1 MTEAGEAVERTAAP
15 AQGRLKIYL
24 GGAPGAGKT
33 YAMLRE
39 GHRLREHGRDVV
51 VGYVETYSR
60 PRTVELLE
68 GLDVIPRRT
77 VPYRGTQ
84 LEEMDLD
91 ALLARRPE
99 IALVDEL
106 AHTNA
111 PGLRHQK
118 RWQDVEELRAAGISV
133 ISTVNVQHVES
144 VKDLVEKVAGV
155 PVRETVPD
163 RMLDS
168 ADVLQFIDITPEALR
183 SRMRHGNV
191 YGKHRVDP
199 ALANFFRPR
208 NLAAMREIALRLVAD
223 SMARSRK
230 IVGPPE
236 HVLVAISCGSAS
248 EELMRRGSRL
258 ARKRGGSC
266 VVMTVDAEPDC
277 PPDVD
282 RYRHLAETLGC
293 SFVVVRNR
301 DVAQA
306 VIQAAHDAEAEH
318 VILGEVGTRGG
329 LARLRPTLIDRVID
343 GLPDADIHVISRF
356 APGEAAER
364 AREPQQDPAA
374 FLRELECEGRRRGV
388 FRAYL
393 GYGPGCGATTTMLDE
408 ARRRAGRGTDVVV
421 GAYRV
426 HGDPA
431 PALAGLEVP
440 GGRKTLGVE
449 RRLCVDDVLARN
461 PEVVVVDDLAQ
472 PAADGRLCMD
482 HVPRLLA
489 AGIVVLATLHA
500 HSIRGDAR
508 ALDTVLA
515 RPLARPVI
523 DDRLVDVIDELEVV
537 DLPPAELVQRVREQ
551 EVLPPAELGQALQG
565 ELRLPVLDMLRESV
579 LRRIAEHADRQ
590 FIGLGGESV
599 ARSAPELRNRIVLCL
614 SPQPGLEERIRQTA
628 QYAAAS
634 DARLFV
640 VTVRPKRLSDEDK
653 VMLGGYATLTHQL
666 HGEFVRLEGRPV
678 APTLARFIGEQHAT
692 EVVLGHRRRSAWKPW
707 DTSSELIR
715 LLQDVDVH
723 ILRASMPTSPPALA
737 NSHEGGATLGSGRL
751 AAEGVPSGSGYSQLR
766 RLKMT

>member
-1 MTEAGEAVERTAAP
+1 
-15 AQGRLKIYL
+15 
-24 GGAPGAGKT
+24 
-33 YAMLRE
+33 MLRE

-51 VGYVETYSR
+51 VGFVETYGR
-60 PRTVELLE
+60 PRTTELLE
-68 GLDVIPRRT
+68 GLEVIPRRT

-84 LEEMDLD
+84 LAEMDVD

-111 PGLRHQK
+111 PGLRHRK
-118 RWQDVEELRAAGISV
+118 RWEDVEELRAAGISV

-163 RMLDS
+163 RVLDS

-230 IVGPPE
+230 VVGPPE

-258 ARKRGGSC
+258 ARRRGGTC
-266 VVMTVDAEPDC
+266 VVVTVDSDAGCRPDTA
-277 PPDVD
+277 
-282 RYRHLAETLGC
+282 RYRQLAETLGC
-293 SFVVVRNR
+293 SFAVVRDR

-306 VIQAAHDAEAEH
+306 VVQAAHDAEAEH
-318 VILGEVGTRGG
+318 VILGEVDTRTG
-329 LARLRPTLIDRVID
+329 LARLRPTLVDRVID

-364 AREPQQDPAA
+364 AGEPQLDPAA

-393 GYGPGCGATTTMLDE
+393 GYAPGCGATTMMLDE

-431 PALAGLEVP
+431 AALAGLEVL
-440 GGRKTLGVE
+440 GGRTSLAAE
-449 RRLCVDDVLARN
+449 RRLSVDEALARN
-461 PEVVVVDDLAQ
+461 PEVVVVDDLAS
-472 PAADGRLCMD
+472 PALDGRPCID

-508 ALDTVLA
+508 ALDRLLGRA
-515 RPLARPVI
+515 RERPVI
-523 DDRLVDVIDELEVV
+523 DDRLVDLIDELEVV
-537 DLPPAELVQRVREQ
+537 DIPPAELLQRIRETGA
-551 EVLPPAELGQALQG
+551 VPPAELAVALQG

-599 ARSAPELRNRIVLCL
+599 ARSAPELRNRVVLCL
-614 SPQPGLEERIRQTA
+614 PPEPGLEERIRETA
-628 QYAAAS
+628 RYAAAS
-634 DARLFV
+634 DARFCV
-640 VTVRPKRLSDEDK
+640 GTVRTRRLSGEDE
-653 VMLGGYATLTHQL
+653 VTLGRYAALTHQL
-666 HGEFVRLEGRPV
+666 DGEFVRLEGRSV
-678 APTLARFIGEQHAT
+678 ARALARFIDAQQAT
-692 EVVLGHRRRSAWKPW
+692 EVVVGHRRRGRWKPW

-715 LLQDVDVH
+715 LLEGVDVH
-723 ILRASMPTSPPALA
+723 ILRASAPA
-737 NSHEGGATLGSGRL
+737 
-751 AAEGVPSGSGYSQLR
+751 
-766 RLKMT
+766 